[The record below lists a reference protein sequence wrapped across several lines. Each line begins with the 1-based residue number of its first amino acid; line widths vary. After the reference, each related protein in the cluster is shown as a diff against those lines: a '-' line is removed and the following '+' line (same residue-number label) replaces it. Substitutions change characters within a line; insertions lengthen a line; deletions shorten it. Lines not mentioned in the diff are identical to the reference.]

1 MAAFFLNFLLVVA
14 SDFQEKAILLFV
26 YHAQDGLAEG
36 FFPWEGKHLHYV
48 IDRPQAD
55 LHLLVVG
62 LAHSIERGLLKV
74 VKRHAATLRKNT
86 AYVSRASRC
95 TSPSFFFTQRTFQ
108 KQPPCES
115 TAITN
120 FRRWLHV
127 CASKAHHFGTTPQ
140 RWWLLAWL
148 NSPHACNRK
157 STRGSD
163 EASSRFTQVGAMT
176 NTHALNHCAA
186 LYSEER
192 AAAPSAWQLS
202 RMTAYQ
208 DPGVA

>member
-95 TSPSFFFTQRTFQ
+95 TSPSSRNAR
-108 KQPPCES
+108 S
-115 TAITN
+115 RSN
-120 FRRWLHV
+120 
-127 CASKAHHFGTTPQ
+127 
-140 RWWLLAWL
+140 
-148 NSPHACNRK
+148 PHARALPSQTSVDG
-157 STRGSD
+157 STFAQARRIILAPRLKNGGFQPGSTLPTPATESLLEGQMSKQSIHAGRRND
-163 EASSRFTQVGAMT
+163 Q
-176 NTHALNHCAA
+176 HALPQALHCAT
-186 LYSEER
+186 L
-192 AAAPSAWQLS
+192 
-202 RMTAYQ
+202 
-208 DPGVA
+208 

>member
-95 TSPSFFFTQRTFQ
+95 TSPSLRNAR
-108 KQPPCES
+108 S
-115 TAITN
+115 RSN
-120 FRRWLHV
+120 
-127 CASKAHHFGTTPQ
+127 
-140 RWWLLAWL
+140 
-148 NSPHACNRK
+148 PHARALPSQTSVDG
-157 STRGSD
+157 STFVQAR
-163 EASSRFTQVGAMT
+163 RII
-176 NTHALNHCAA
+176 L
-186 LYSEER
+186 
-192 AAAPSAWQLS
+192 APRLK
-202 RMTAYQ
+202 
-208 DPGVA
+208 DGGF